1 MTDLRAVPKI
11 ELHLHLEGAAP
22 PALVRRLGAEQ
33 GKDLTGLFD
42 ETGGYAWS
50 DFTTFLAAYE
60 TMSKVFEDPE
70 TYADLTEAVL
80 LEQAANGV
88 VYSEIF
94 LSPPSLFGGDCGR
107 WEAMRAA
114 AEEGA
119 DRVQGIDCRFIP
131 VVIRHHGPELALTGT
146 LTMLKAPRGRIRGFG
161 MAGDERAF
169 QPQDFAGCF
178 ARAREAGL
186 RLTAHAGEFGGP
198 ESVRAALDD
207 LHVERIGHG
216 VRAIED
222 PALVAR
228 LAAESVTL
236 EVCPGSNLALGLY
249 PSIAAHPVA
258 PLREAGCR
266 VTISTDDPPF
276 FRDTMTKEYEALSK
290 TFGWGDADFE
300 TLYRTALDA
309 AFCGPETKAALAR
322 RLDGGARSLS
332 SAEKEGPRA

>member
-1 MTDLRAVPKI
+1 MTDLRLFPKI

-22 PALVRRLGAEQ
+22 PVLVRRLGAEQ

-42 ETGGYAWS
+42 AQGGYAWS

-60 TMSKVFEDPE
+60 AMSRVFEDPE
-70 TYADLTEAVL
+70 TYSDLTEAVL
-80 LEQAANGV
+80 REQAANGV
-88 VYSEIF
+88 VYTEIF

-114 AEEGA
+114 AEAGA
-119 DRVQGIDCRFIP
+119 DRVQCISCRFIP
-131 VVIRHHGPELALTGT
+131 VVIRHHGPEAASAGT
-146 LTMLKAPRGRIRGFG
+146 AAMLKAPRGRIRGFG

-169 QPQDFAGCF
+169 HPHDFAGCF
-178 ARAREAGL
+178 AAAKEAGL

-198 ESVRAALDD
+198 DSVRAALDD

-216 VRAIED
+216 VRAAED
-222 PALVAR
+222 PSLVAR
-228 LAAESVTL
+228 LAAEGVIL

-249 PSIAAHPVA
+249 PSLAAHPVA
-258 PLREAGCR
+258 RLHEAGCR

-276 FRDTMTKEYEALSK
+276 FRDTMTKEYETLSK
-290 TFGWGDADFE
+290 AFGWGEAEFAE
-300 TLYRTALDA
+300 LFRTALDA
-309 AFCGPETKAALAR
+309 AFCGPETKAALTR

-332 SAEKEGPRA
+332 SAEKEGHRA